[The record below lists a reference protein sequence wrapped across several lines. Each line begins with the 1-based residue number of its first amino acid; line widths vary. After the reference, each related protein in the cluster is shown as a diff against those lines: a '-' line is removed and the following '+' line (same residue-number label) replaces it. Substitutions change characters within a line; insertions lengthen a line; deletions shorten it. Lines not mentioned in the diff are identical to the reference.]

1 MSDIEL
7 LRKRKGASVN
17 DKHASSLS
25 FNERIA
31 LRITVI
37 VGSMWCAYLFALIAF
52 VGFPFKGGTPLEY
65 VLWLSSEF
73 LQLVLLPII
82 IVGQNVQAKHAA
94 LMADEQFKLVKKIDR
109 LVERLEKESEDGGRG

>member
-7 LRKRKGASVN
+7 MKKKKGVN
-17 DKHASSLS
+17 AKHHERLS

-31 LRITVI
+31 LRITVV
-37 VGSMWCAYLFALIAF
+37 VGSMWMAYIFAIIAF
-52 VGFPFKGGTPLEY
+52 FGFPFKGGTPLEY

-94 LMADEQFKLVKKIDR
+94 LMADEQFELVKKIDK
-109 LVERLEKESEDGGRG
+109 LLEKMEKEADHGA

>member
-1 MSDIEL
+1 MSDIEVL
-7 LRKRKGASVN
+7 KKKRGSVN
-17 DKHASSLS
+17 ESHKESLS

-37 VGSMWCAYLFALIAF
+37 VGSMWCAYIFAIIAF
-52 VGFPFKGGTPLEY
+52 FGFPFKGGTPLEY

-82 IVGQNVQAKHAA
+82 IVGQNVQAKHAS
-94 LMADEQFKLVKKIDR
+94 LMAEQQFELVEKIDR
-109 LVERLEKESEDGGRG
+109 LLEKKDKS